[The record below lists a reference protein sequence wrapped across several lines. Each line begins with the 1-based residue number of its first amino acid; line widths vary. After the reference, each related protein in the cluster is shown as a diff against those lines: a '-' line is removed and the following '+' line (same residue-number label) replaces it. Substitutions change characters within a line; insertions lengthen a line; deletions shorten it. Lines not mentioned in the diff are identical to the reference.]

1 MQSPASLD
9 RVFHAIGDPTRRAIL
24 ASLAEGQRSTGDIA
38 KGFALSR
45 PTISKHLEVLKV
57 AGLVT
62 RRQEGRNQLYT
73 LDAEPLAA
81 AHGWL
86 SHYKR
91 FWRLSLTRLKQ
102 HLEDEE

>member
-1 MQSPASLD
+1 MN
-9 RVFHAIGDPTRRAIL
+9 L
-24 ASLAEGQRSTGDIA
+24 ADGERSTGAIA
-38 KGFALSR
+38 NDFPLSR

-73 LDAEPLAA
+73 LDAEPLAI
-81 AHGWL
+81 AHDWL
-86 SHYKR
+86 LHYQR
-91 FWRLSLTRLKQ
+91 FWRLSLTQLKR